1 MKRKMMAVGL
11 ATLMAGLSLTP
22 DAEARGRKAA
32 AELAAM
38 RGEMLAQS
46 CFACHGP
53 RGGSAAEGVPT
64 IGGQNAAYLV
74 TSMLR
79 FKVPDRP
86 ASVMTR
92 LANGYS
98 DDEIRAIAAYISR
111 LPFERPAQPYDAAKA
126 ARGESTYSAVCGDCH
141 VNGGRESELGDY
153 PIIAGQ
159 RLRYLQMQMN
169 EIHVTGRRGVDAKF
183 SAQLSKLS
191 GEDIEAALHYFAAQ
205 Q

>member
-1 MKRKMMAVGL
+1 MKRTILTGVVLVL
-11 ATLMAGLSLTP
+11 ATMTAAP
-22 DAEARGRKAA
+22 DALAQRGRKAA

-53 RGGSAAEGVPT
+53 RGGSGAEGVPS

-98 DDEIRAIAAYISR
+98 DAEIEAIAAYISR
-111 LPFERPAQPYDAAKA
+111 LPFERLPQAYDADLA
-126 ARGESTYSAVCGDCH
+126 ARGEATYSAVCRECH
-141 VNGGRESELGDY
+141 VNGGRESELSDY

-159 RLRYLQMQMN
+159 RLRYLQMQMY
-169 EIHVTGRRGVDAKF
+169 EIHVSGRRGVDAKF
-183 SAQLSKLS
+183 SAQLAKLS
-191 GEDIEAALHYFAAQ
+191 AAEIEAALHYFAAQ
-205 Q
+205 R